1 MVVAAEVDVVAAH
14 RIGTTLTGIDAT
26 PTGTAG
32 LAGLLAVRST
42 IADTERLAVVFSGI
56 TRR

>member
-1 MVVAAEVDVVAAH
+1 VVVAAEADVVAAH
-14 RIGTTLTGIDAT
+14 RIGTMLTGIDAT

-32 LAGLLAVRST
+32 LAGLLAVRAT
-42 IADTERLAVVFSGI
+42 LADTERVAVVFSGI